1 MLLDDLIEQLQELQE
16 EAKDNEINYVEVFV
30 HYQPNWPLKARI
42 VNIRLMDDDTL
53 AIAVNDTGEYGDKE
67 AWE

>member
-1 MLLDDLIEQLQELQE
+1 M
-16 EAKDNEINYVEVFV
+16 AK
-30 HYQPNWPLKARI
+30 LKYEDYKRAKE
-42 VNIRLMDDDTL
+42 DYTFHGTL